1 MLPPQFFGTWRVA
14 VTREES
20 DDGPLATALRANG
33 LTPFACPV
41 LVEASPVDPAPLE
54 AAALTLEHYDWIVVA
69 SVRAVRAI
77 ARSRAT
83 PWPADIRTA
92 AVGAATAAALA
103 EAGITR
109 PTLVA
114 PEAGAEALIELLADV
129 DWIGRR
135 VLVPTTPGGKAILAR
150 HLRAAGAIVDEVEA
164 YAMHARAPGDIARD
178 WHASAPEAAVIASPR
193 VAELLT
199 AAVGADALRALRV
212 VVSIGA
218 TTRVALERLGVSSE
232 TPTLADFAECARL
245 LNDAVRREAA
255 R

>member
-1 MLPPQFFGTWRVA
+1 VLPPQFSGAWRVA

-33 LTPFACPV
+33 LTPF
-41 LVEASPVDPAPLE
+41 
-54 AAALTLEHYDWIVVA
+54 
-69 SVRAVRAI
+69 I
-77 ARSRAT
+77 A
-83 PWPADIRTA
+83 
-92 AVGAATAAALA
+92 
-103 EAGITR
+103 
-109 PTLVA
+109 
-114 PEAGAEALIELLADV
+114 
-129 DWIGRR
+129 
-135 VLVPTTPGGKAILAR
+135 
-150 HLRAAGAIVDEVEA
+150 DEVEA
-164 YAMHARAPGDIARD
+164 YVMHARAPGDIAGD

-232 TPTLADFAECARL
+232 TPTHADFAGCARL
-245 LNDAVRREAA
+245 LADAVRREAA

>member
-1 MLPPQFFGTWRVA
+1 MLPPQFSGAWRVA

-33 LTPFACPV
+33 LTPSICPV
-41 LVEASPVDPAPLE
+41 LVEAPPADPAPLE
-54 AAALTLEHYDWIVVA
+54 AAARTLEQYDWVVA
-69 SVRAVRAI
+69 ASARSVRAI
-77 ARSRAT
+77 ARARGI

-92 AVGAATAAALA
+92 AVGAGTAAAFV

-114 PEAGAEALIELLADV
+114 PEPGAEALVELLADV
-129 DWIGRR
+129 DWVGRR
-135 VLVPTTPGGKAILAR
+135 VLVPTTPGGRPILAE
-150 HLRAAGAIVDEVEA
+150 HLRGAWAIADEIEA
-164 YAMHARAPGDIARD
+164 YVMHARAPGDIAGG

-212 VVSIGA
+212 VASIGA

-232 TPTLADFAECARL
+232 TPTHADFAECARL
-245 LNDAVRREAA
+245 LADAVRREAA